1 MTAIPLIELLATAV
15 SWLAVEA
22 VHRQRRCT
30 PAGPADL
37 MGAALAVLVAL
48 ALDRLWGEPPV
59 WLHPVV

>member
-1 MTAIPLIELLATAV
+1 
-15 SWLAVEA
+15 VEA
-22 VHRQRRCT
+22 VHRQRRCHQLW
-30 PAGPADL
+30 AQDL